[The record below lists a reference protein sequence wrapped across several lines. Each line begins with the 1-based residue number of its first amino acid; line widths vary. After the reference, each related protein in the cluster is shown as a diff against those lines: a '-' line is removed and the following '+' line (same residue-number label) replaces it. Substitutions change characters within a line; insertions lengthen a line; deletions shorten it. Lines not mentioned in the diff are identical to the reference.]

1 MTIFI
6 FWILL
11 IRKNSGIQ
19 GLIFREDQFDDLTK
33 DCLKSDGKP
42 LRYVKPFLFNFQNI
56 YGIHYELDS

>member
-1 MTIFI
+1 M
-6 FWILL
+6 

-42 LRYVKPFLFNFQNI
+42 LRYVKPFLFDFSKKI
-56 YGIHYELDS
+56 YSIHCLRKFDK

>member
-42 LRYVKPFLFNFQNI
+42 LRYVKPFLFNMIVYSINR
-56 YGIHYELDS
+56 L